1 MIGHTK
7 CAAGLAGLVNAT
19 LALHH
24 KVLPPLLVENP
35 NSKAN
40 FGDSPF
46 FLNTEARPWIHGGPE
61 PRVAGVS
68 AFGFGGTNFH
78 AVLEEYNG
86 NFLPE
91 TQPAL
96 NRWPAELFVWRRSS
110 SAELVSVVQSL
121 QEALA
126 RGATPELA
134 DLAYSLCKANAG
146 QPEQCVL
153 TVLGLSLED

>member
-1 MIGHTK
+1 QTEVTSLGRIMRESGASPRNCIISSVKSTIGHTK

-19 LALHH
+19 LALYH

-40 FGDSPF
+40 FEDSPF
-46 FLNTEARPWIHGGPE
+46 FLNTEARAWIHGGPE

-68 AFGFGGTNFH
+68 AYGFGGTNFH

-86 NFLPE
+86 NFIQE

-96 NRWPAELFVWRRSS
+96 NRWPAELLIWRRSS
-110 SAELVSVVQSL
+110 STELVSAIQSL
-121 QEALA
+121 QDALA
-126 RGATPELA
+126 RGAAP
-134 DLAYSLCKANAG
+134 
-146 QPEQCVL
+146 
-153 TVLGLSLED
+153 